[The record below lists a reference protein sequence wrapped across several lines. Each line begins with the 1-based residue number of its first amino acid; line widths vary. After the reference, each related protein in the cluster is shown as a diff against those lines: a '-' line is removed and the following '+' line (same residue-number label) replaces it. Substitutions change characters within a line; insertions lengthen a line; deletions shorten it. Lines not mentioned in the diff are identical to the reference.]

1 MEINLKIDRTKLLL
15 WVAVAAL
22 AITVIILV
30 KMVLFPSVKGGTV
43 DYEQKV
49 SVLDSVIRYKD
60 LIIAEKQIRLNEKDT
75 LISQAWEIIHYKDSL
90 IEINQANERKH
101 INSYNQVPGTV
112 RNFNKDALRRAVREF
127 SPGQ

>member
-49 SVLDSVIRYKD
+49 SALDSVIKYKD
-60 LIIAEKQIRLNEKDT
+60 LLIAEKEIRLNEKDT
-75 LISQAWEIIHYKDSL
+75 LIFQAWAIIHYKDSL

-101 INSYNQVPGTV
+101 IKSYNQVPSTV

>member
-49 SVLDSVIRYKD
+49 SVLDSVIKYKD
-60 LIIAEKQIRLNEKDT
+60 LIIAEKQIRLKEKDT
-75 LISQAWEIIHYKDSL
+75 LILQAWEIIHYKDSL

-101 INSYNQVPGTV
+101 IKSYNQVPSTV